1 MYDCGHIINGVD
13 SNGRLT
19 DPVETAL
26 CAPALLTTMLAL
38 SALFEDPIF
47 LALVALMLLLV
58 FFGYLL
64 VRRTL
69 LSLREGFDEGY
80 R

>member
-1 MYDCGHIINGVD
+1 LWPPGHVVAMQ
-13 SNGRLT
+13 T
-19 DPVETAL
+19 PVL
-26 CAPALLTTMLAL
+26 QSSLLD
-38 SALFEDPIF
+38 DPIF

-58 FFGYLL
+58 FFAYLL

-69 LSLREGFDEGY
+69 LSLREGYDDGY

>member
-1 MYDCGHIINGVD
+1 MAPSVVLQYSDLLG
-13 SNGRLT
+13 
-19 DPVETAL
+19 DP
-26 CAPALLTTMLAL
+26 
-38 SALFEDPIF
+38 FF
-47 LALVALMLLLV
+47 LALVGLMLLLV

-69 LSLREGFDEGY
+69 LSLREGYDEGY

>member
-1 MYDCGHIINGVD
+1 
-13 SNGRLT
+13 
-19 DPVETAL
+19 
-26 CAPALLTTMLAL
+26 MLAL

>member
-1 MYDCGHIINGVD
+1 MIVPSVVLQYAD
-13 SNGRLT
+13 
-19 DPVETAL
+19 
-26 CAPALLTTMLAL
+26 LL
-38 SALFEDPIF
+38 EDPFFI
-47 LALVALMLLLV
+47 ALVGLMLLLV

-69 LSLREGFDEGY
+69 LSLREGYDEGY